1 MSNEN
6 FEWVTISKIEFYRSS
21 EDGKDLL
28 NKDGSIK
35 MFTIDV
41 DCEAVVE
48 GVATDSDGRIEV
60 NFSVDDD
67 VVSPV
72 EKGKLVTINRE
83 HWLRL
88 QKEMPAIETTNNQ
101 PTDKE

>member
-1 MSNEN
+1 MSNET

-21 EDGKDLL
+21 EDGIQRY
-28 NKDGSIK
+28 NDGSIK

-72 EKGKLVTINRE
+72 EKGKLITINRE
-83 HWLRL
+83 HWIRL
-88 QKEMPAIETTNNQ
+88 QKEMPALEQSTN
-101 PTDKE
+101 PEGK